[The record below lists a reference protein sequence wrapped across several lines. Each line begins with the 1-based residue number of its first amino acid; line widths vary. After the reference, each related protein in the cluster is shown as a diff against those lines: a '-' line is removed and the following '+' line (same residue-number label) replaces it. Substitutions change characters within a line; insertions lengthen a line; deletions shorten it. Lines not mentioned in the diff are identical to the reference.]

1 MPGSRQQAPSLRD
14 LTASQGEQAP
24 FQGEQEV
31 QEVFHESSEAAAAG
45 EVTVEEMEEDGQETQ
60 HPSACPQD
68 S

>member
-1 MPGSRQQAPSLRD
+1 MPGSRQQAPSLQD

-31 QEVFHESSEAAAAG
+31 QEVSQEASEAAAG

-60 HPSACPQD
+60 HPLACPQD